1 MSFLSATNAIAFTF
15 TLLASL
21 ALVLTQRWHGRF
33 SLDGAVGVQKMHTQ
47 PTPRVGGV
55 AIALGLAVAYSLA
68 APGVQAI
75 LGPTLLAGVP
85 AFAAGL
91 LEDIIK
97 KVGVLPRLLATMLS
111 GLLAWYLTGI
121 AMQNTGVP
129 PLDWLLTYLPLAVV
143 FTAFAVGGVANA
155 INIID
160 GFNGLA
166 AGTVAILLG
175 AMGVMSLQLG
185 DAPLATVCFVVAAV
199 ALGFGAINWPL
210 GKLFLGDGG
219 AYLLGFLVG
228 WLAVLLPMRH
238 PEINAWATL
247 LVCAYPVLEVAFSVR
262 RRRKREG
269 HHPGQPDKAHL
280 HHFIHRR
287 LVPKLVAS
295 RGEVLRNGFTSPFC
309 WLYAALPATWAVLF
323 AQNTPM
329 LMLGLA
335 LAVLVYGALYA
346 RLTQFGWC
354 VRALTMR
361 KPVPA
366 VTPSPAVHPGV

>member
-1 MSFLSATNAIAFTF
+1 MLLNQLNVVTF
-15 TLLASL
+15 TITLLTSI

-33 SLDGAVGVQKMHTQ
+33 SMDGMPGVQKMHTR

-55 AIALGLAVAYSLA
+55 AAVLGLLA
-68 APGVQAI
+68 AYLQAQPNVQAL
-75 LGPTLLAGVP
+75 LGPMLLASIP
-85 AFAAGL
+85 AFAAGF
-91 LEDIIK
+91 LEDITK
-97 KVGVLPRLLATMLS
+97 KVGVLTRLLATMCS
-111 GLLAWYLTGI
+111 GVLAWYLTGV
-121 AMQNTGVP
+121 AMQNTGLVL
-129 PLDWLLTYLPLAVV
+129 LDWLLAYLPLAVL

-155 INIID
+155 VNIID

-175 AMGVMSLQLG
+175 AMGIMALQLG
-185 DAPLATVCFVVAAV
+185 DAPLAIVCFVVAAV
-199 ALGFGAINWPL
+199 ALGFGVINWPL

-219 AYLLGFLVG
+219 AYLLGFIVG

-323 AQNTPM
+323 AQNTSM

-361 KPVPA
+361 KLAPA
-366 VTPSPAVHPGV
+366 VTPSSAGHPEA

>member
-1 MSFLSATNAIAFTF
+1 MINPLTPDAIAFAV

-33 SLDGAVGVQKMHTQ
+33 SMDGMAGVQKMHTR

-55 AIALGLAVAYSLA
+55 AVVLGLLA
-68 APGVQAI
+68 AYHQASADVQAL
-75 LGPTLLAGVP
+75 LGPMLLAGIP

-91 LEDIIK
+91 LEDITK
-97 KVGVLPRLLATMLS
+97 KVGVLPRLLATMAS
-111 GLLAWYLTGI
+111 GVLACYLMGV

-129 PLDWLLTYLPLAVV
+129 PLDWLLAYLPLAVL

-155 INIID
+155 VNIID

-166 AGTVAILLG
+166 AGTVAIMLG
-175 AMGVMSLQLG
+175 AMGLIALQLN
-185 DAPLATVCFVVAAV
+185 DSALASLCFAIAAM
-199 ALGFGAINWPL
+199 ALGFGAINWPF

-228 WLAVLLPMRH
+228 WLAIMLPMRH
-238 PEINAWATL
+238 PTEINAWATL

-287 LVPKLVAS
+287 LVPTLAAGHS
-295 RGEVLRNGFTSPFC
+295 AELRNGLTSPFC
-309 WLYAALPATWAVLF
+309 WLYAALPASWAVLF

-329 LMLGLA
+329 LMLGLV
-335 LAVLVYGALYA
+335 LATFVYSAVYA

-354 VRALTMR
+354 FRALTMR
-361 KPVPA
+361 RPA
-366 VTPSPAVHPGV
+366 VNTA